1 MSYRFDSAVRVCQG
15 KKNAEYLILS
25 PAQSLRIIAS
35 NSNIAD
41 LLNGL
46 ATASVD
52 ISLLNRINED
62 EQASALLKEL
72 IKLQIVHD
80 EPDEINLSAIS
91 VGQFNKSIC
100 IVSNTEATGLSENF
114 KKCGYAI
121 GNEDFADY
129 YVVISHPY
137 DFALMSE
144 WNRKAI
150 ERKKSVLFA
159 CIHMSTAEI
168 GPLVIPEESACFNCL
183 ERRRLAILQNPNLH
197 RSNWFEL
204 GKTTIDLDALG
215 LWESL
220 IVLTIS
226 RFAKGHR
233 INVLINEQLIIDL
246 TTFEIRNAPIRRF
259 PHCEVCGAIDPI
271 IQNVR

>member
-1 MSYRFDSAVRVCQG
+1 MSYRFDPAVHVCQG
-15 KKNAEYLILS
+15 KKNAEYLIHS

-46 ATASVD
+46 ATGTVD
-52 ISLLNRINED
+52 TNLLYRINED
-62 EQASALLKEL
+62 EQTSALLKEL
-72 IKLQIVHD
+72 IKLKIVHD
-80 EPDEINLSAIS
+80 EPYEINRSVIS
-91 VGQFNKSIC
+91 IEQSNKSIC
-100 IVSNTEATGLSENF
+100 IASNTEATGLSENF

-121 GNEDFADY
+121 DDEEIADY
-129 YVVISHPY
+129 YVVISRPY
-137 DFALMSE
+137 DFAFMSE

-150 ERKKSVLFA
+150 ERRKPVLFA
-159 CIHMSTAEI
+159 CTHMSTAEI
-168 GPLVIPEESACFNCL
+168 GPLVIPDESACFNCL

-197 RSNWFEL
+197 RSNWVEL
-204 GKTTIDLDALG
+204 GNKAIDLDTLG

-246 TTFEIRNAPIRRF
+246 TTFEIRNAPVRRF

-271 IQNVR
+271 IQNAG

>member
-1 MSYRFDSAVRVCQG
+1 MSYRFDPAVHVCHG
-15 KKNAEYLILS
+15 KKNSEYLILS

-35 NSNIAD
+35 NPNIAD

-46 ATASVD
+46 VTASVD
-52 ISLLNRINED
+52 VNHLNRINED
-62 EQASALLKEL
+62 EQTSALLKEL

-80 EPDEINLSAIS
+80 ESDEINLSAIS

-100 IVSNTEATGLSENF
+100 IASNTEATGLSENF

-121 GNEDFADY
+121 GNEEIADY
-129 YVVISHPY
+129 YVVISRPY
-137 DFALMSE
+137 DFAFMSE

-150 ERKKSVLFA
+150 ERRKPVLFA
-159 CIHMSTAEI
+159 CTHMSTAEI

-183 ERRRLAILQNPNLH
+183 ERRRFAILQNPNLH
-197 RSNWFEL
+197 RSNWVEL
-204 GKTTIDLDALG
+204 GKTTIDLDTLG

-246 TTFEIRNAPIRRF
+246 TTFEIRNIPIRRF

-271 IQNVR
+271 MQNVR